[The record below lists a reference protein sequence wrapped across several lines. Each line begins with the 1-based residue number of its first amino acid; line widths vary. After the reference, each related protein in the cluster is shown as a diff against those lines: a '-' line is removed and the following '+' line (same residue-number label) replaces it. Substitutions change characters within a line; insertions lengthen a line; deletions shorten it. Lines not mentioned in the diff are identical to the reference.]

1 MTKVAFGFLAMASIA
16 SCRQGEEE
24 GGILSKEGEEVEADS
39 TTKFAFSD
47 FMSGIDA
54 AVSSREML
62 NVATC
67 FDRKMRHF

>member
-1 MTKVAFGFLAMASIA
+1 M
-16 SCRQGEEE
+16 
-24 GGILSKEGEEVEADS
+24 SKEGEEVEADS